1 MRKSIFIKLFL
12 GFLIPIIIL
21 QIIILII
28 IFNSIRDYDYRNLNN
43 NIEEY
48 SASLKHPIIY
58 LINKNEHDTIEA
70 YLKKAG
76 AKTTKRI
83 TIIDVNK
90 NVIAD
95 SELKPQNYPNIDKRL
110 INNESINEALLGD
123 TSKKEIQRKGIETK
137 TLIYSVPLRF
147 NPESEKVN
155 AVLIIST
162 NNINY
167 QTFRTELETKI
178 LLIIILTLFI
188 CIIIAIWFYTSFSN
202 PIKLLVDASGQVAAG
217 NFDTRVFLENK
228 GELNILA
235 NNFNYMVSQLK
246 ELFADLSNQKEE
258 LKTIIESLQV
268 ALIVL
273 DKEGRIAISNN
284 SFKKIVNY
292 KDIDNKY
299 YWKVLR
305 EFHFNKVLE
314 ELKGKESYTTEIE
327 MIDKIYLCSCSK
339 LSSDNE
345 AVLILSDISE
355 IKRLEKIKKDFVT
368 NVTHELRTPL
378 TAIKGFVETILDEEV
393 TLSTQNHRYLE
404 IILRHTDRLTY
415 IVRDLLLLSELEEG
429 SRIDLKFEK
438 VNLVK
443 LVDYTIK
450 IFEHK
455 LKEKELKL
463 YTQFEDNIPI
473 IQADPFSIEQ
483 VLINLIS
490 NAIRYTEEGYI
501 KVYIN
506 KKPLNYVEII
516 VEDTGIG
523 IDKKEIDRIFE
534 RFYVVNK
541 SRSKQTGG
549 TGLGLSIVKHIVLL
563 HNGKID
569 VISQLGKGTRFII
582 ELPAEHT

>member
-1 MRKSIFIKLFL
+1 
-12 GFLIPIIIL
+12 
-21 QIIILII
+21 
-28 IFNSIRDYDYRNLNN
+28 LNN